1 MLFNL
6 VVSSMTQVELM
17 MEEADVPEMIK
28 EVADK
33 LKVIHVLKVTK
44 EVIQLILKLFHVPQ
58 MTQEVDHVP

>member
-58 MTQEVDHVP
+58 KTQEVDHVP